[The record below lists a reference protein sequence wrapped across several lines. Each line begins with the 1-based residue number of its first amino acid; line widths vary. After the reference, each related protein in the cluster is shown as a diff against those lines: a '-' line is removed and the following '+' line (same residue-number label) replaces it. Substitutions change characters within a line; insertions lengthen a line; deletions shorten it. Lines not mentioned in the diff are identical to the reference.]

1 MAFFPRAFLLLFHIL
16 LVRSVLGKVKLTMVD
31 NLEVYLGDSASIPCH
46 YSFTDIEKEPSFFM
60 IQWFVKAAGNGTRV
74 RIYYADV
81 SQQVIDNN
89 TDYSGRIEVKLE
101 EKEAILVIRK
111 VQLSDEREFFCQVN
125 GLAAGTNESRTNLR
139 VFHPPES
146 PVIEGA
152 LTGISVTKQGL
163 SKVASC
169 EVRNGFPKPNIT
181 WYKNEKYLTPVPD
194 KANILILV
202 TRESSGF
209 YSVQSTLDYKVEKED
224 KNSLFLCEVSFAV
237 PGAIRTT
244 NTRAINITVHYP
256 TTTMKLWKEL
266 PQGLV
271 KEGDTVKLGCQGD
284 GNPPPHVIFNR
295 GQEPNKVL
303 NSSGNILTLTS
314 VSRKDSGVY
323 TCRPLGVDESSKV
336 KGEMELAVHYLDP
349 AFVVPKDSEMMLRGE
364 ELTAT
369 CNALSSLPTS
379 TVWYKD
385 RKKVGQGHTLHLTD
399 ASYQTSGEYKC
410 EVTVPSLP
418 ALRTSGSVHIIV
430 QGSPEM
436 EGGEQEVQL
445 EEAVGRTVNLS
456 CKAVGHPRPSISWTI
471 AGSQSWKEIVNQAHE
486 DSVNSV
492 VSIEVTS
499 DVSATCNAS
508 NDMGTEAKIYHIKAN
523 PRIMKF
529 PEGRGIIIVVIILC
543 LLLLAFL
550 GSILYFL
557 HKKSKLP
564 CKFTKEKT
572 ATDDVEKKTNAKP
585 ETTPLNIPN
594 SEKKGPNDQ
603 VTDVGRE

>member
-1 MAFFPRAFLLLFHIL
+1 MFRKNDGA
-16 LVRSVLGKVKLTMVD
+16 VD
-31 NLEVYLGDSASIPCH
+31 HL
-46 YSFTDIEKEPSFFM
+46 
-60 IQWFVKAAGNGTRV
+60 QKAAGNGTRV

-139 VFHPPES
+139 VFLFVSFFHCD
-146 PVIEGA
+146 
-152 LTGISVTKQGL
+152 LLLQ
-163 SKVASC
+163 VASC

-295 GQEPNKVL
+295 GQEPNKVF

-323 TCRPLGVDESSKV
+323 TCRPLGVDESSNV

-436 EGGEQEVQL
+436 EGGEKEVQL
-445 EEAVGRTVNLS
+445 DEAVGWTVNLS

-471 AGSQSWKEIVNQAHE
+471 AGSQIVNQAHE

-492 VSIEVTS
+492 VSIELTS

-508 NDMGTEAKIYHIKAN
+508 NDMGTEAKIYHIKAS
-523 PRIMKF
+523 KSSF
-529 PEGRGIIIVVIILC
+529 
-543 LLLLAFL
+543 FL
-550 GSILYFL
+550 
-557 HKKSKLP
+557 
-564 CKFTKEKT
+564 
-572 ATDDVEKKTNAKP
+572 
-585 ETTPLNIPN
+585 
-594 SEKKGPNDQ
+594 
-603 VTDVGRE
+603 